1 MILTLIAPCNNATPG
16 GSRHKQLDVLPGV
29 KLSWESSRLVVKMLC
44 GLVLAASIAGDDDGA
59 LVTQAHAPSG
69 TRQRRNEEQ

>member
-1 MILTLIAPCNNATPG
+1 
-16 GSRHKQLDVLPGV
+16 
-29 KLSWESSRLVVKMLC
+29 MLR